1 VKKLHRGI
9 LVLIGLTLAGCSSGP
24 EAPAV
29 PRSRGQIGSIKIS
42 ARVESVDLATRRI
55 TLKSP
60 QGNPET
66 YVAGPE
72 VKRLAEIKVGDTITL
87 DYKVAATAEL
97 REPTAEEK
105 KTPVVVAEGADR
117 APADQPPGGAFARVL
132 RVVALVETVDAQ
144 AKTFSIRSPLGGMI
158 KIPVDDPALLAS
170 VKVWQAV
177 VVTFV
182 ETALLSVEPGPK

>member
-1 VKKLHRGI
+1 VTKLHCGI
-9 LVLIGLTLAGCSSGP
+9 LTLIGLTLAACSSGP
-24 EAPAV
+24 EVPAA
-29 PRSRGQIGSIKIS
+29 PRSRGEIGAIKIS

-60 QGNPET
+60 QGSPET
-66 YVAGPE
+66 YIVGPE

-117 APADQPPGGAFARVL
+117 APADQPPGAAFARVL
-132 RVVALVETVDAQ
+132 RVVALVEAVDAQ
-144 AKTFSIRSPLGGMI
+144 AKAFSIRGPLGGLI

-170 VKVWQAV
+170 VKIWQAV

-182 ETALLSVEPGPK
+182 ESALLSVEPGPK